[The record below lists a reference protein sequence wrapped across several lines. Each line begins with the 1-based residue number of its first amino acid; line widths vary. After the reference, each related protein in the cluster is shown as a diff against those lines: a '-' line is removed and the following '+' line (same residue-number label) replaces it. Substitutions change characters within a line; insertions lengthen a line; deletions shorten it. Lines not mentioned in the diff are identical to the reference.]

1 MANTNSVKKMREN
14 YRNAFVLGLREKLA
28 ENCDDVMVI
37 ASNTL
42 AFPIVLEDGET
53 EDFIKV
59 VVSIPTGTKDEPFD
73 GYALARDYA
82 QKLENDKLK
91 AEEKAKAK
99 AEKIERDKKLR
110 EKKKAIHEG
119 NA

>member
-1 MANTNSVKKMREN
+1 MANSVKKMREN
-14 YRNAFVLGLREKLA
+14 YRNAFLLGLKEKLA
-28 ENCDDVMVI
+28 ENCDDVMQI

-53 EDFIKV
+53 EDFIKI

-73 GYALARDYA
+73 AYTLASDYQ
-82 QKLENDKLK
+82 QKLADDKAK
-91 AEEKAKAK
+91 ADEKAKAK
-99 AEKIERDKKLR
+99 AEKIERDKRLR